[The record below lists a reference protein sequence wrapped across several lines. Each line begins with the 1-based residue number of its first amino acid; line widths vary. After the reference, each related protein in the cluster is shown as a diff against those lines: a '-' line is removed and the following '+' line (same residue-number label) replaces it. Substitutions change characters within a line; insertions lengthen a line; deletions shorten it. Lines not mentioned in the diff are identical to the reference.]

1 MAELNP
7 NQELEP
13 RVERP
18 LGVGPE
24 QPATPEDIFEAVGR
38 KESLPTEKRGEAQS
52 MAKVVQS
59 QVGQKQAK
67 PAIVLAKSETVK
79 EIENILSEGLDP
91 IYQNLPAAMREQF
104 KKKGEET
111 ASKIEQIISHTKIA
125 VKKILALIFEWLKII
140 PGVNRFFLEQESK
153 IKTDKIL
160 VLAEKNKK
168 QKIDL

>member
-1 MAELNP
+1 L
-7 NQELEP
+7 
-13 RVERP
+13 
-18 LGVGPE
+18 
-24 QPATPEDIFEAVGR
+24 T
-38 KESLPTEKRGEAQS
+38 
-52 MAKVVQS
+52 
-59 QVGQKQAK
+59 
-67 PAIVLAKSETVK
+67 KSETVK
-79 EIENILSEGLDP
+79 EIENILSEGLEP

-140 PGVNRFFLEQESK
+140 PGVDRFFLEQESK

-160 VLAEKNKK
+160 VLVEKNKK